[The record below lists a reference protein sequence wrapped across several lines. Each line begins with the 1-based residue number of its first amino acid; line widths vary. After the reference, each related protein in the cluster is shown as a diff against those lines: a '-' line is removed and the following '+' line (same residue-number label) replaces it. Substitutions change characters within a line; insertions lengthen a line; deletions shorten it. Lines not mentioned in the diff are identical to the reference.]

1 MQSQVVLYGD
11 AVIGDPMATPS
22 TKNRTFATAT
32 LSETIAVS
40 VTDEPET
47 VEPFAGVMKANGVS
61 SLVIVDS
68 TKTVTRIVE
77 LPGTFLILPT
87 TAVASIIATT
97 FGGRA
102 TTSIRS

>member
-1 MQSQVVLYGD
+1 
-11 AVIGDPMATPS
+11 MATPS
-22 TKNRTFATAT
+22 TKNRTFVTAT

-61 SLVIVDS
+61 SLAIVDS

-87 TAVASIIATT
+87 TASENESGPVYSAFEVYRNPDPCNVT
-97 FGGRA
+97 
-102 TTSIRS
+102 